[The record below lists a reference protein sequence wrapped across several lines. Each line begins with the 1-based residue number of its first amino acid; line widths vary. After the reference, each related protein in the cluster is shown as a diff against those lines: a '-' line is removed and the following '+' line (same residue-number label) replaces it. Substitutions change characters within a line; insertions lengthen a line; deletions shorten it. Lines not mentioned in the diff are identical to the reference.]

1 MQNVRCSGRRTVDAT
16 VTNGGEV
23 LWFPPLTYSVPC
35 SDDDANDEISCS
47 LKSVTRQFT
56 LSPSTDI
63 DVLMMADVLCD
74 AVIKQRCHDVN
85 VRDENCAT
93 LAHS

>member
-1 MQNVRCSGRRTVDAT
+1 
-16 VTNGGEV
+16 V

>member
-1 MQNVRCSGRRTVDAT
+1 
-16 VTNGGEV
+16 

-56 LSPSTDI
+56 LSPSTD
-63 DVLMMADVLCD
+63 VDVLCD
-74 AVIKQRCHDVN
+74 AVIKQRCRDVN

-93 LAHS
+93 IAQ